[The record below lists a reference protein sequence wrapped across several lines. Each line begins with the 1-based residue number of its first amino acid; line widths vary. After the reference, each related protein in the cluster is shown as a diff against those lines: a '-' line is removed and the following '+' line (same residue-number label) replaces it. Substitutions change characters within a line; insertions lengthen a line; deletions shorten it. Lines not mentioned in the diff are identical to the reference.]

1 MAKTNFE
8 IGEKEKHTL
17 TVDWSLVMKRARIEL
32 DGEKLTEEYI
42 YWPGGSKF
50 SYDIGTSEVHK
61 VEVRVGGF
69 TKLKVLVDGK
79 PVKSSST

>member
-1 MAKTNFE
+1 MAKTSFE

-17 TVDWSLVMKRARIEL
+17 SIDWSLVMKRVRIEL
-32 DGEKLTEEYI
+32 DGDKLTEEYI
-42 YWPGGSKF
+42 YSPLGSKF
-50 SYDIGTSEVHK
+50 SYDIGTSEAHE

-79 PVKSSST
+79 PVQSTSE